1 MKSMKDK
8 TMSKS
13 APAFLQGGKGKMA
26 GKGSAGPQQAGQT
39 TSAGKG
45 GGKFIAGGKGKM
57 AGKGSAT
64 PAPSGK
70 TAK

>member
-26 GKGSAGPQQAGQT
+26 GKGSAGPQSPGQT
-39 TSAGKG
+39 SSAGRG
-45 GGKFIAGGKGKM
+45 GGKYAAGGKGKM
-57 AGKGSAT
+57 AGKGSST
-64 PAPSGK
+64 PAPAGK